1 MVSFYE
7 LDEAFRYDRGQKR
20 LMMRRRVLFVLG
32 VLVLAACGASPLES
46 IGLRSSEWINEPTV
60 PTTVPVITTTP
71 TIVDVSQLEWAN
83 DDIENEHLDDP
94 DALLA
99 EVFSR
104 REGDSFIQASRFEI
118 AAALPGIS
126 FPAEAPNGAEW
137 VSSQLVFDNDG
148 SLDDDPSAAFGIWS
162 AEPYTR
168 SRSVAQM
175 VVIRVAR
182 DQQGAEEV
190 AEVGSGASCARF
202 SARDTESC
210 EITMVDDR
218 PTWVLGSSGGS
229 TLIWFDSPYRYEMFG
244 RSFVSVS
251 ILQDMIATTVTLD
264 SIAGESS

>member
-1 MVSFYE
+1 M
-7 LDEAFRYDRGQKR
+7 
-20 LMMRRRVLFVLG
+20 FVLG
-32 VLVLAACGASPLES
+32 ALLLAACGTSPLES

-71 TIVDVSQLEWAN
+71 TIVDAGQLQWAN
-83 DDIENEHLDDP
+83 DDIENENLDDP

-104 REGDSFIQASRFEI
+104 REGDRFIQASRFEI

-148 SLDDDPSAAFGIWS
+148 SLADDPSAAFGIWS
-162 AEPYTR
+162 AEPYSR

-175 VVIRVAR
+175 VVIRVVT

-190 AEVGSGASCARF
+190 AEAGSGVSCARF
-202 SARDTESC
+202 SDRDTESC
-210 EITMVDDR
+210 EVTMVDDR
-218 PTWVLGSSGGS
+218 PTWILGSSGGT
-229 TLIWFDSPYRYEMFG
+229 TLIWFDNPYRYEMFG
-244 RSFVSVS
+244 RNFVSVS

-264 SIAGESS
+264 SIAGEPS